1 MDPGDLTTELL
12 NPGILYVA
20 LSRAKTI
27 GTVTPNILHPK
38 DSAIFWTGS
47 GMCLTRVLNI
57 TQKKGL
63 DGNMTNCLKVD
74 KRQKWVEHL
83 IERNHVTTSQQYQ
96 RKRMKKIKKK
106 IPNNIQQM
114 EDLDLQKAIATMIT
128 DPNETWKRIRGEKY
142 MVPRSYF
149 QNN

>member
-1 MDPGDLTTELL
+1 MTTELL

-20 LSRAKTI
+20 LSHSKTI

-63 DGNMTNCLKVD
+63 DGNMTNCLKVE

-96 RKRMKKIKKK
+96 KKRMKKIKKK

-128 DPNETWKRIRGEKY
+128 EPNETWKRIRGEKY

-149 QNN
+149 KNN

>member
-1 MDPGDLTTELL
+1 MTTELL

-27 GTVTPNILHPK
+27 GTVTTNILHPK

-74 KRQKWVEHL
+74 KRQQWVKHL
-83 IERNHVTTSQQYQ
+83 FEQNHVTASQEYR
-96 RKRMKKIKKK
+96 RKRMKRIKKK
-106 IPNNIQQM
+106 IPIYIEQM
-114 EDLDLQKAIATMIT
+114 GDLDLQTAISTMIT
-128 DPNETWKRIRGEKY
+128 EPNETWKKIRGEKY

>member
-1 MDPGDLTTELL
+1 MTTELL

-27 GTVTPNILHPK
+27 GTVTPNILHSK
-38 DSAIFWTGS
+38 DSTIFWTGS
-47 GMCLTRVLNI
+47 GMCLTRVQNI

-63 DGNMTNCLKVD
+63 GGNMTNCLKVD

-106 IPNNIQQM
+106 IPNNIKQM
-114 EDLDLQKAIATMIT
+114 EDLDLQKAFATMIT
-128 DPNETWKRIRGEKY
+128 DPNKTWKRIRGEKC

-149 QNN
+149 QND

>member
-1 MDPGDLTTELL
+1 MDPGDLTTKLL

-63 DGNMTNCLKVD
+63 SGNMTNCLKVD

-106 IPNNIQQM
+106 IPKNIQQM

-128 DPNETWKRIRGEKY
+128 KPNETWKRIRGEKY

-149 QNN
+149 QND